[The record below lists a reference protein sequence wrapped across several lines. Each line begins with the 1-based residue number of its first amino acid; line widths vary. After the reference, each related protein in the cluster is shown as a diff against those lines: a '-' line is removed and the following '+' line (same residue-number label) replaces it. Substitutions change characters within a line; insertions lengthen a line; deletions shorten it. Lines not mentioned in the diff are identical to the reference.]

1 MREYTETEIEHL
13 KRNKY
18 TYNVTKY
25 KLYFTISF
33 KEKFWE
39 LYNSALQPRQI
50 LRKLGYDTD
59 MFSQEQIDSIAK
71 SIKTRAKSGRPFFE
85 GENNWNKGVKGPRR
99 KKTPTTF
106 DEMVAEIKY
115 LRCEVEFLKKL
126 RGW

>member
-18 TYNVTKY
+18 TYNVTKH
-25 KLYFTISF
+25 KLYFTVSF

-39 LYNSALQPRQI
+39 LYNSGLQPRQI
-50 LRKLGYDTD
+50 LRKLGYDTNL
-59 MFSQEQIDSIAK
+59 FSQEQIDSIAK
-71 SIKTRAKSGRPFFE
+71 SIKTRAKSGHPFFE

>member
-1 MREYTETEIEHL
+1 MREYTEEEIKQL

-18 TYNVTKY
+18 TYNVTKH
-25 KLYFTISF
+25 KLYFTVSF

-39 LYNSALQPRQI
+39 LYKKGLRPRQI
-50 LRKLGYDTD
+50 LKELGYDRG

-71 SIKTRAKSGRPFFE
+71 LIRNRGKTGKAFYA
-85 GENNWNKGVKGPRR
+85 GENNWNKGVKGKR
-99 KKTPTTF
+99 KKKEPQTY
-106 DEMVAEIKY
+106 DEILSELKY